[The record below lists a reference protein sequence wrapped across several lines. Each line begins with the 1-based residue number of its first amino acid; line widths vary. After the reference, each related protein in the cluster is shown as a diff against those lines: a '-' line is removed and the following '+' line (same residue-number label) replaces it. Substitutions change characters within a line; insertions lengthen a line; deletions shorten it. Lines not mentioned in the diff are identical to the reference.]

1 MNNLRDTIWALNKN
15 DISITRLSDRIKTY
29 LQKMR
34 DAYPQTKIEMSE
46 DIDTEVTLSPEFA
59 LNILRIV
66 QEAFHNALRHSNGD
80 TITITLNIGKRLYL
94 CVKDNGIGI
103 NNIAATDYGNGFSNM
118 KARAKENN
126 MKLQITSLEKEGTSI
141 ELFSQLQ

>member
-80 TITITLNIGKRLYL
+80 TITINLNIGKGIYL
-94 CVKDNGIGI
+94 CVKDNGTGI
-103 NNIAATDYGNGFSNM
+103 SDVAKNNQGNGFGNM

-126 MKLQITSLEKEGTSI
+126 MKLQITSLEQKGTSI